1 MYALILPIL
10 ARSAGSLKPFVSQ
23 IPNAILGVN
32 FVEASYEFIV
42 QFNYVVPETFPVNI
56 KEDTLVA
63 PRPTSTSNLQI
74 KQINVNETMT
84 KEHAD
89 PRAECWAVR
98 EAETR
103 NVDFIGKKSIIVK
116 K

>member
-1 MYALILPIL
+1 
-10 ARSAGSLKPFVSQ
+10 
-23 IPNAILGVN
+23 
-32 FVEASYEFIV
+32 
-42 QFNYVVPETFPVNI
+42 
-56 KEDTLVA
+56 
-63 PRPTSTSNLQI
+63 
-74 KQINVNETMT
+74 MT